1 MNILQIANGY
11 CGNCLYKELFQQQ
24 RTLDINLEVFVP
36 LHKGTAIP
44 EEEPADVV
52 FDACFGTLDRI
63 LFRSKQKNMLCAIE
77 RHWDVRQFQA
87 IHAHTLFS
95 GGYSAWKLHQK
106 YGLPYV
112 VAVRNTDKNVFF
124 RYMLHLRHVGVKIL
138 RDAAAVVFLSPAY
151 RDAVIETYVPASLR
165 KSILEKSVVLPN
177 GISSVFMDD
186 RCPPHQL
193 SADGVRLIYVGEI
206 TENKN
211 ISTTVDAVER
221 LRSEGVS
228 IMLTV
233 AGPIR
238 DPQYD
243 GYFAKYPF
251 VTYLGKLTPEQVKV
265 ALRQSD
271 LFVMPSHKETFGLV
285 YAEAMSQGL
294 PVLYTRGEGFDGQFP
309 DGQVGYAVDD
319 HDSRDVAEKIK
330 AVMANYDAMA
340 WQAYEGCVRFSW
352 PHLAEQY
359 RDLYQ
364 KIILTE
370 QEKHR
375 VLE

>member
-1 MNILQIANGY
+1 MRFSVIKREPSYFFENIHEDLERF
-11 CGNCLYKELFQQQ
+11 LKETFGE
-24 RTLDINLEVFVP
+24 LEP
-36 LHKGTAIP
+36 YTADNKP
-44 EEEPADVV
+44 FERAFRPA
-52 FDACFGTLDRI
+52 I
-63 LFRSKQKNMLCAIE
+63 Q
-77 RHWDVRQFQA
+77 
-87 IHAHTLFS
+87 
-95 GGYSAWKLHQK
+95 
-106 YGLPYV
+106 
-112 VAVRNTDKNVFF
+112 
-124 RYMLHLRHVGVKIL
+124 
-138 RDAAAVVFLSPAY
+138 
-151 RDAVIETYVPASLR
+151 
-165 KSILEKSVVLPN
+165 
-177 GISSVFMDD
+177 
-186 RCPPHQL
+186 
-193 SADGVRLIYVGEI
+193 I

-238 DPQYD
+238 DLQYD

-364 KIILTE
+364 KQTSQLYAACFPVFLLNFVLNLH
-370 QEKHR
+370 QFRQLKQHR
-375 VLE
+375 L